1 MLPPTTNPKWEKL
14 VTGQIQA
21 NFRVFAGNM
30 LLNRL
35 SRKIKMD
42 NSKQSVND
50 AVKEAHEYFN
60 KHYAV
65 YNEELSKIFNGR
77 L

>member
-1 MLPPTTNPKWEKL
+1 MLPPKSNPKWEQL

-35 SRKIKMD
+35 SRKLKMELSTRTLD
-42 NSKQSVND
+42 ESIT
-50 AVKEAHEYFN
+50 EAHDYFT
-60 KHYAV
+60 KHYSV
-65 YNEELSKIFNGR
+65 YNDELTKIFNGR
-77 L
+77 